1 MGGYWLLSDK
11 TCLNVIFLS
20 RICGSTIKSP
30 RSKRISKLIYKE
42 LNFLFFQDDDEIDVT
57 LTYLVHLEIVTVQ
70 GKVILKDPAASADIL
85 EVSVS

>member
-1 MGGYWLLSDK
+1 MQWAGILVLLDQRFVMS
-11 TCLNVIFLS
+11 F
-20 RICGSTIKSP
+20 CGWVLVTV
-30 RSKRISKLIYKE
+30 RQDLSKLIYKE
-42 LNFLFFQDDDEIDVT
+42 LNFLYFQDDDEIDVT

>member
-1 MGGYWLLSDK
+1 MQWAGILVLPDQRFVMS
-11 TCLNVIFLS
+11 F
-20 RICGSTIKSP
+20 CGWVLVTV
-30 RSKRISKLIYKE
+30 RQDLSKLIYKE
-42 LNFLFFQDDDEIDVT
+42 LNFLYFQDDDEIDVT